1 MNYWLLKTEP
11 ETYSWSQLQKDGRTE
26 WTGVR
31 SYEARNNMKKMS
43 VGDLVFVY
51 HSGKEKKIV
60 GVGKVI
66 AFAHPDSTDDT
77 GVWECV
83 DIAPV
88 EELKKTVSLTEVKY
102 ISVCHSMVLLKKS
115 RLSVQPV
122 TKKEWEAIVNF

>member
-51 HSGKEKKIV
+51 HSGKEKQIV

>member
-1 MNYWLLKTEP
+1 
-11 ETYSWSQLQKDGRTE
+11 
-26 WTGVR
+26 
-31 SYEARNNMKKMS
+31 MKKMS

-51 HSGKEKKIV
+51 HSGKEKQIV

>member
-43 VGDLVFVY
+43 AGDLVFVY
-51 HSGKEKKIV
+51 HSGKEKQIV

-102 ISVCHSMVLLKKS
+102 ISVCHAMVLLKKS